1 MSELWD
7 SMGPQLWPA
16 FWVTIQLTFY
26 SAIGSLVWG
35 TILAAMRVSP
45 VPVMRGYFPRVRL
58 VTVKDAGHWV
68 HSERPQVVIEALRA
82 FLRSPVAD

>member
-1 MSELWD
+1 MNDASLWE

-45 VPVMRGYFPRVRL
+45 FR
-58 VTVKDAGHWV
+58 
-68 HSERPQVVIEALRA
+68 
-82 FLRSPVAD
+82 

>member
-1 MSELWD
+1 MNDVSLWE
-7 SMGPQLWPA
+7 SMGPELWPA

-45 VPVMRGYFPRVRL
+45 CRSCADSPRC
-58 VTVKDAGHWV
+58 T
-68 HSERPQVVIEALRA
+68 
-82 FLRSPVAD
+82 